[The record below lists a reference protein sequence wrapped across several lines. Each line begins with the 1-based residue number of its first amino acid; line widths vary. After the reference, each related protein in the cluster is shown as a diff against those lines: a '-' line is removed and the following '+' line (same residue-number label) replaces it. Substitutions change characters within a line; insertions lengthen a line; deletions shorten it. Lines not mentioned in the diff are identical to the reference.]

1 MRTRT
6 RWECG
11 KDGVLNFIRRWAESI
26 SQARL
31 SLLSKPLSLFT
42 GSVQASRCYHCSFR
56 IPFERFRYD
65 LLEQGRQVA
74 TSTKCT
80 RSVVGLRR
88 SASIRIPKLMH
99 TKRQWLVEYVTRD
112 RARSICSLYRPK
124 LIANQVYSHEAG
136 GRINTEDRIHAWP
149 LLNY

>member
-31 SLLSKPLSLFT
+31 SLLSKRLSLFT

-65 LLEQGRQVA
+65 LVEQGRQVA

-99 TKRQWLVEYVTRD
+99 TKRQWLVEYVIRD
-112 RARSICSLYRPK
+112 RARSICSLYRKSRIFPRGWWSNK
-124 LIANQVYSHEAG
+124 YGRSNPRLAVIELLG
-136 GRINTEDRIHAWP
+136 GQ
-149 LLNY
+149 